1 MIGSAKQPYLVLN
14 KRPVGQI
21 GNSLEIASE
30 TKICLPILHP
40 AIDDCLILLADLNGH
55 LRVSMLK
62 FLQNFR
68 KNSDDKRRNT
78 SNSDETLSAAGEI
91 TKQVERSVH
100 AGDGR
105 FGAGTESFSRLT
117 QKDAP
122 RGPFKKLHAR
132 CRLEWFDHCS

>member
-21 GNSLEIASE
+21 GNSLEVASE

-40 AIDDCLILLADLNGH
+40 AIDDCLILLANLNGH

-78 SNSDETLSAAGEI
+78 SDSDETLPTAGEI
-91 TKQVERSVH
+91 TK
-100 AGDGR
+100 
-105 FGAGTESFSRLT
+105 
-117 QKDAP
+117 
-122 RGPFKKLHAR
+122 
-132 CRLEWFDHCS
+132 